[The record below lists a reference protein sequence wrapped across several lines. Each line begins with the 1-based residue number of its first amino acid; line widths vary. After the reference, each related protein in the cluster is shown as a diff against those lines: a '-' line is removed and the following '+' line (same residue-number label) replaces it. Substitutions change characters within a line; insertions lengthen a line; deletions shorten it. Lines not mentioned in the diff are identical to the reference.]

1 MKNNLEDNKMDF
13 HYGIQVRMDVRQTKP
28 KMMETEDLDGN
39 IFTTNS
45 SVQVGIE
52 VDNPE
57 DIEIRFKD
65 NEKVQKEV
73 AFILGK
79 AFEEV

>member
-45 SVQVGIE
+45 SV
-52 VDNPE
+52 
-57 DIEIRFKD
+57 
-65 NEKVQKEV
+65 
-73 AFILGK
+73 
-79 AFEEV
+79 